1 MLAVRRAAQ
10 GQAEVLRDLWPHEA
24 AAPARPKEEGSLSCT
39 IDLHEAEKQSPV
51 ALAENY
57 DAHAEP
63 WVFEDEVLAMF
74 TCRRC
79 RSTICIPV
87 VRS

>member
-1 MLAVRRAAQ
+1 M
-10 GQAEVLRDLWPHEA
+10 
-24 AAPARPKEEGSLSCT
+24 SCT